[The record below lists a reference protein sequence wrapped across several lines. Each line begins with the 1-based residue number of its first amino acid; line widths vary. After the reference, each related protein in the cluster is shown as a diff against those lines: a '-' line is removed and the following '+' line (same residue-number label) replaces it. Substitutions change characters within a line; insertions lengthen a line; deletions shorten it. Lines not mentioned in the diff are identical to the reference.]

1 MKTLLRILTLAMFV
15 VGVALPDTASANFTF
30 FRNYPDLQWKVIKTE
45 HFNVFYP
52 VSRDEKTEHP
62 VDAEFAARKT
72 AYVAEEMYPLICGQF
87 NYYLDETV
95 NIVILDHNDD
105 LEGYTI
111 PNFDWIV
118 VSARWSDDLWRLRG
132 HHDWLRVVLYHEFA
146 HVVSLKADQTF
157 AEESFGSVIGVNW
170 GDGRINTQAGA
181 SVFFGTGDP
190 WFWVEGGAEY
200 YTGVAGINNWTSN
213 RDMRIRM
220 DALEGLI
227 MDLDEAG
234 DYFGMNDGFDGERH
248 YQGGYAF
255 ALYLEERF
263 GQGVYQGFAQK
274 RSEQGWTPDWNSVI
288 EETLAIPAKQL
299 YEDFRT
305 WAREKYEKVEAR
317 VHADHHEGKV
327 LATEQYHWMSDKPE
341 DREQTEWLKTI
352 GGRDKYKWRRERTKD
367 GMYNY
372 APRMSADGKRVG
384 LLKGNGLAVAN
395 TTEGTFL
402 PLANDPEERWAG
414 DAASGL
420 WPEKPRFDLIAPA
433 GFLVSDGQYDF
444 SPDGSKI
451 AFACTEDTKDAPGSK
466 SEAAWKASK
475 KVPPLVDDW
484 DGYHRHA
491 LCVLD
496 YAALWQEAEAQYKKF
511 WKDKDPM
518 EEDRVAWEKARRGIK
533 VKAPKEEKGKKAK
546 RHVSDWFDEVLPKKY
561 ITIHPS
567 EIRIQDPAWSP
578 DGTKLVMSRYE
589 DGNQDLWIFDVATGT
604 STQLTK
610 FDDGTQLEGTDWSPD
625 GKQIVYGAFRWNQ
638 SDLYVVQA
646 DGTNN
651 RPLTM
656 DKYEDREPHWAH
668 DGNIYFGSDREGG
681 IFNIFRLNP
690 RIDPS
695 KPDKDL
701 DGIADGADKCP
712 AEPETAN
719 LYRDQ
724 DGCPDGVPVRM
735 TQEKIEIDEKVQFA
749 LDDARILE
757 DSYDLLDAVARTM
770 VEHPELLAVEIGGH
784 ADAQGDPAAN
794 LDLSQRRSNSV
805 LDYLA
810 GKGVDR
816 ARLSAMGYGS
826 TRPIRA
832 ETNEEAYA
840 TNRRVEFV
848 IKARERASTDKVV
861 APTAPA
867 SCSAITNAGGLG
879 NAYVT
884 QVTNVVG
891 GAFWPWVTPEGNL
904 LYSNY
909 LAFGFKYYGLPC
921 GEWMGKVIDPT
932 PFVITKDSWGT
943 DKPQE
948 RFPSYEEVTEDVNG
962 SLGYARNPM
971 LIPIIN
977 LSATSLSHLGV
988 DFGAYFNTSDVLDKH
1003 EVSIFTTAGEDLTL
1017 WGRYDNRL
1025 TNVPFYLGGMLRSI
1039 KFDYGFNLDED
1050 GSTVTTDDQ
1059 FLGDLKQG
1067 YLFYGGFAGLQVPF
1081 RPGVN
1086 LDISTF
1092 QYGLSIAGTD
1102 NGKRFDPIYYRGR
1115 QDVSLTIGRYEN
1127 PRSLSIPI
1135 NVRGGRSIVFGWSPN
1150 YSVPLNQASGG
1161 SDFDDGQ
1168 EFQSYFFN
1176 EFTANYIEYIPLPFK
1191 SKKSGEDLLH
1201 TLELELQ
1208 LGMIDRN
1215 VPYGDEMK
1223 AGGAGG
1229 GNVRNA
1235 YASNNLFAGYPG
1247 FSLSGESLAIVGLRY
1262 RFPLAAQI
1270 DKKVGPVY
1278 FESVYLQFFATVG
1291 NLWSYKLRG
1300 DVVADE
1306 GLFGE
1311 LVTPDERDRKGGEL
1325 ERAGSTIQRE
1335 WFGTGN
1341 SENGNHILADVGV
1354 ELRVAANMF
1363 NRSPWFSFARIA
1375 YGFMPIQGRGDVDG
1389 DDVYTNSSDPALE
1402 NRSDEIE
1409 LAAPRFYL
1417 GIGTG
1422 W

>member
-1 MKTLLRILTLAMFV
+1 MKSLLRLLSLVVLLGASLA
-15 VGVALPDTASANFTF
+15 PSEASANFTF
-30 FRNYPDLQWKVIKTE
+30 FRNYPDLKWKVIKTE

-52 VSRDEKTEHP
+52 ISRDPQSEHP

-170 GDGRINTQAGA
+170 ADGRINTQAGG

-200 YTGVAGINNWTSN
+200 YTGVAGINNWTAN

-288 EETLAIPAKQL
+288 EETLNIPAKQL

-305 WAREKYEKVEAR
+305 WAREKYKKVEAG
-317 VHADHHEGKV
+317 VHADHHEGKIAA
-327 LATEQYHWMSDKPE
+327 LKQYHWMSDRPE
-341 DREQTEWLKTI
+341 DREETEWLKTI

-372 APRMSADGKRVG
+372 VPRVSPDGRWISQLKSSGLVIAEAPERSLLPFALGSEDRHAD
-384 LLKGNGLAVAN
+384 
-395 TTEGTFL
+395 
-402 PLANDPEERWAG
+402 
-414 DAASGL
+414 DAASKL
-420 WPEKPRFDLIAPA
+420 WPEANRSFTLAA
-433 GFLVSDGQYDF
+433 YGALVGDGHYDF
-444 SPDGSKI
+444 SPDGKKV
-451 AFACTEDTKDAPGSK
+451 AFACDEDTIRELDK
-466 SEAAWKASK
+466 E
-475 KVPPLVDDW
+475 KVWRATHKVQKPVQDW

-491 LCVLD
+491 LCVIDL
-496 YAALWQEAEAQYKKF
+496 AALEEGARAEYKKF

-518 EEDRVAWEKARRGIK
+518 EEDRIAWEKGRRGLK
-533 VKAPKEEKGKKAK
+533 VSPPKEEKGKKAR
-546 RHVSDWFDEVLPKKY
+546 RHWMDFKDEVYPGHY
-561 ITIHPS
+561 TRGYQNIT
-567 EIRIQDPAWSP
+567 RIQDPAWSP
-578 DGTKLVMSRYE
+578 DGRKLAFTKYN
-589 DGNQDLWIFDVATGT
+589 DGNQNLWLMDVESGEIKP
-604 STQLTK
+604 LTNY
-610 FDDGTQLEGTDWSPD
+610 DDGTQLETVDWSPD
-625 GKQIVYGAFRWNQ
+625 GKEIVYGAYRWVQ
-638 SDLYVVQA
+638 HDLYVIGA
-646 DGTNN
+646 DGSNH
-651 RPLTM
+651 RALTM
-656 DKYEDREPHWAH
+656 DKFEDREPHWAH
-668 DGNIYFGSDREGG
+668 DGNIYFSSDRVGG
-681 IFNIFRLNP
+681 IYNIYRLNP

-695 KPDKDL
+695 IPDKDL
-701 DGIADGADKCP
+701 DGIADAKDKCP

-757 DSYDLLDAVARTM
+757 DSFDLLDAVARTM
-770 VEHPELLAVEIGGH
+770 VEHPELLAIEIGGH
-784 ADAQGDPAAN
+784 ADAQGDAAAN
-794 LDLSQRRSNSV
+794 LGLSQRRSEAV
-805 LDYLA
+805 LAYLSS
-810 GKGVDR
+810 KGVDK
-816 ARLSAMGYGS
+816 ARLTAMGYGS
-826 TRPIRA
+826 TRPLKDEA
-832 ETNEEAYA
+832 SEDAYA
-840 TNRRVEFV
+840 LNRRVEFV
-848 IKARERASTDKVV
+848 IKARERATTEKVV
-861 APTAPA
+861 APTRAL
-867 SCSAITNAGGLG
+867 SCGEKTQAGPLA

-891 GAFWPWVTPEGNL
+891 GAFWPWLTPEGNL

-909 LAFGFKYYGLPC
+909 LAFGFKNYGLAC
-921 GEWMGKVIDPT
+921 DDWMGKVLDPA
-932 PFVITKDSWGT
+932 PFAIARSEWKT
-943 DKPQE
+943 DRPQE
-948 RFPSYEEVTEDVNG
+948 VYPSYAEVTEDVNG

-1050 GSTVTTDDQ
+1050 GSTETLEDQ
-1059 FLGDLKQG
+1059 FLGDLKQA
-1067 YLFYGGFAGLQVPF
+1067 YLFYGGFAGLQIPL

-1086 LDISTF
+1086 IDISTF
-1092 QYGLSIAGTD
+1092 QYGLSIGGTD
-1102 NGKRFDPIYYRGR
+1102 GGKRFDPIYYRGR
-1115 QDVSLTIGRYEN
+1115 QDVSLTLGRYEN

-1135 NVRGGRSIVFGWSPN
+1135 NVRGGRSLVFGWSPN
-1150 YSVPLNQASGG
+1150 YSVPLNSASGG

-1168 EFQSYFFN
+1168 EFNAYFFN
-1176 EFTANYIEYIPLPFK
+1176 EFTANYIEYIQLPFK

-1208 LGMIDRN
+1208 LGLIDRN

-1247 FSLSGESLAIVGLRY
+1247 FSISGESLAILGLRY

-1291 NLWSYKLRG
+1291 NLWSYKLRDG
-1300 DVVADE
+1300 VVADE
-1306 GLFGE
+1306 GRFGE
-1311 LVTPDERDRKGGEL
+1311 QVAPDPEERKGGQL
-1325 ERAGSTIQRE
+1325 DRPGSAIQRE

-1389 DDVYTNSSDPALE
+1389 DDIYTNSADPALE